1 MIKKIIIVNVLNSK
15 RKNDNYKLQ
24 KEKTIMKE
32 NHEVK
37 LLTNPMLKDKI
48 NKKKLISKKDPNHK
62 KKE

>member
-1 MIKKIIIVNVLNSK
+1 LNSK

-48 NKKKLISKKDPNHK
+48 NKKKLILKKDPNHK

>member
-37 LLTNPMLKDKI
+37 LLTNPKDKI

>member
-1 MIKKIIIVNVLNSK
+1 MNSK

-37 LLTNPMLKDKI
+37 LLTNPKDKI
-48 NKKKLISKKDPNHK
+48 NKKKIISKKDPNHK
-62 KKE
+62 KKRIRTKSNIKTK

>member
-1 MIKKIIIVNVLNSK
+1 MNSK

>member
-1 MIKKIIIVNVLNSK
+1 
-15 RKNDNYKLQ
+15 
-24 KEKTIMKE
+24 MKE

-62 KKE
+62 KKRIRTKSNIKTK

>member
-48 NKKKLISKKDPNHK
+48 NKKN
-62 KKE
+62 